1 MESEKLV
8 KKAHKL
14 TSNNRTLIESSKS
27 CGCCYCCAIFEP
39 SKITTWI
46 GHCRNSMLKTTA
58 VCPQCG
64 IDAIIPD
71 ASGIEINHKFLK
83 DMFNRWFGI

>member
-8 KKAHKL
+8 KKAHKF
-14 TSNNRTLIESSKS
+14 TSNNRDLIGSSKA
-27 CGCCYCCAIFEP
+27 CGCCYCCSIFDP
-39 SKITTWI
+39 AKIVTWI
-46 GHCRNSMLKTTA
+46 GHCRNPSLKTTA
-58 VCPQCG
+58 ICPQCG

-83 DMFNRWFGI
+83 EMSNRWF